1 MTKLPALAF
10 TALLDAFADR
20 TPAPG
25 GGSAAATGCALA
37 AALVEM
43 AARFGTDA
51 TASADAER
59 AATLR
64 AQALDLI
71 DRDATAYAPVLEA
84 ARAGDTARAEQA
96 RSAAA
101 EPPLATARL
110 GAELAELAAVRVAT
124 GNDNLTGD
132 ALTAVALAEASTRA
146 AAALVAINLAGS
158 SDPRRDEAEA
168 AGGRAAEARKRALT
182 AIGEE

>member
-1 MTKLPALAF
+1 MTGLSALAL

-43 AARFGTDA
+43 AARYGTDP
-51 TASADAER
+51 TAPADAER

-64 AQALDLI
+64 AEALDLI
-71 DRDATAYAPVLEA
+71 DRDATAFAPVLEA
-84 ARAGDTARAEQA
+84 ARAGDHARAEQA

-110 GAELAELAAVRVAT
+110 GAELAEMAAARVAA
-124 GNDNLTGD
+124 GNENLTGD
-132 ALTAVALAEASTRA
+132 ALTAAALAEASARS
-146 AAALVAINLAGS
+146 AAALVAINLAGAN
-158 SDPRRDEAEA
+158 DPRRDEAA
-168 AGGRAAEARKRALT
+168 AAAGRAAEARERALT
-182 AIGEE
+182 AVGEE